1 MGIVSILIA
10 ILVFSFLIITHE
22 LGHFLFARRAGI
34 GVIEFSVG
42 MGPRI
47 VSRQIGET
55 RYSLK
60 LIPFGGSC
68 MMVGEDEDNPAPNAF
83 GNQSVGARML
93 TVFGGPLFNILTAF
107 ILAII
112 LLAMGG
118 VNPAKVYTV
127 YEGYGAAKAGIAQ
140 GDVIESI
147 NGSRILIGRDI
158 ELYLLAHPLD
168 GSDVTVTYKR
178 DGEKHTV
185 TYSPH
190 YSTYRMGISYSS
202 DTGRA
207 VLADVTAG
215 GAAEKAGLKTGDVI
229 TAINGSPI
237 ASGRDLETYF
247 SENPPDGS
255 AIAISYERD
264 GTAAETSV
272 TPTYYEANI
281 LGFEAAYYREKAGP
295 VRTVAASVVETGYWI
310 RYTFASLKMLFTG
323 QAHVSDMS
331 GPVGIVSVIS
341 STVTQSAQD
350 GAPYVIMN
358 LLNLS
363 ILLSV
368 NLGVLNLLPLPA
380 LDGGRLLFLI
390 IEAVRGKPVPQDKES
405 MVHLAG
411 FALLMVLMVFVM
423 FNDIMR
429 LIR

>member
-1 MGIVSILIA
+1 MSIVSIIIA

-22 LGHFLFARRAGI
+22 LGHFLFAKKAGI
-34 GVIEFSVG
+34 GVVEFSVG
-42 MGPRI
+42 MGPRLL
-47 VSRQIGET
+47 SRQIGET

-68 MMVGEDEDNPAPNAF
+68 MMVGEDEDNSAPNAF
-83 GNQSVGARML
+83 NNKSVGARML

-107 ILAII
+107 LLAII

-118 VNPAKVYTV
+118 TNPAKVYTV
-127 YEGYGAAKAGIAQ
+127 YEGYGASNAGIQ
-140 GDVIESI
+140 EGDVIESI
-147 NGSRILIGRDI
+147 NGHRILIGRDI
-158 ELYLLAHPLD
+158 DLYLISNPLD
-168 GSDVTVTYKR
+168 GSDVTVTYR
-178 DGEKHTV
+178 RNGESHTV

-190 YSTYRMGISYSS
+190 YSTYRLGISYSA

-207 VLADVTAG
+207 VLAEVTEG
-215 GAAEKAGLKTGDVI
+215 GAAAEAGLQAGDVI
-229 TAINGSPI
+229 TSIDGTEI
-237 ASGRDLETYF
+237 RTGQDIETYF

-255 AIAISYERD
+255 AIQIGYERD
-264 GTAAETSV
+264 GAAAETSV
-272 TPTYYEANI
+272 TPTYYESNI
-281 LGFEAAYYREKAGP
+281 LGFEASYYREKSGPAG
-295 VRTVAASVVETGYWI
+295 VLAGSVIETGYWV
-310 RYTFASLKMLFTG
+310 RYTFVSLKMLFTG

-341 STVTQSAQD
+341 STVTQSAPD
-350 GAPYVIMN
+350 GAAYVIMN

-390 IEAVRGKPVPQDKES
+390 VEAVRGKPVPQDKEA
-405 MVHLAG
+405 MVHFAG
-411 FALLMVLMVFVM
+411 FALLMVLMVVVM

-429 LIR
+429 LVR